1 MIKKLLN
8 VVKIALIL
16 AACVTSI
23 GSYAQ
28 TRAISGKVIDAE
40 GNPIIGASVV
50 VVGNDRIYTVTDLD
64 GQFSLQVPTG
74 ANLRISFIGYVSQ
87 VIPIGDQRTFEI
99 AMVEDMELLE
109 EVVVVGYGVQ
119 RKSDVTGAVSSVREV
134 DLANRTTSDA
144 ASALQGK
151 AAGVQILN
159 YSAAPGAGSQIRVR
173 GYSSNSSSGL
183 GPLLIVDGLQVDNIQ
198 YLLPFMVPRRVTEW
212 C

>member
-74 ANLRISFIGYVSQ
+74 ANEISFIGY
-87 VIPIGDQRTFEI
+87 
-99 AMVEDMELLE
+99 
-109 EVVVVGYGVQ
+109 Y
-119 RKSDVTGAVSSVREV
+119 
-134 DLANRTTSDA
+134 
-144 ASALQGK
+144 
-151 AAGVQILN
+151 
-159 YSAAPGAGSQIRVR
+159 
-173 GYSSNSSSGL
+173 
-183 GPLLIVDGLQVDNIQ
+183 
-198 YLLPFMVPRRVTEW
+198 RR
-212 C
+212 